1 MADRLNP
8 NQVEVLDDA
17 VAEVLRR
24 KRPQDRIGIGFNMW
38 ISARGMLMTHIR
50 HTHPDWDEKAVE
62 REVVRRL
69 LHGAL

>member
-1 MADRLNP
+1 MNP
-8 NQVEVLDDA
+8 NQVETLDDA

-24 KRPQDRIGIGFNMW
+24 KRPQDRIGIGFKMW

-62 REVVRRL
+62 QEVARRL
-69 LHGAL
+69 LRGAL